1 MQVQFISV
9 FVFSVTAGAVAPE
22 ISVMIYFDNEVI
34 KYISCL
40 TLTLIICRYNL
51 SLFILYMQVQFII
64 CRYNDDN
71 YNSNDDVAL

>member
-9 FVFSVTAGAVAPE
+9 FVFSVPAGAVAPE

-51 SLFILYMQVQFII
+51 SLFILYAGTIYYMQVQ
-64 CRYNDDN
+64 
-71 YNSNDDVAL
+71 